1 MITIRYL
8 QAKPLANDVGRS
20 ECINL
25 LAGSGVLMF
34 SNPLSTPENLVVCF
48 RISYI
53 QFYTQTYTAKIITTP
68 DIQIIPLNSILRTAS
83 NRQHSGNFISA
94 VACDYDDKT
103 FNDCLC
109 QNRVIFKLYYVLQEL
124 TNFCSKV
131 VYCSIILS
139 VAVYQE
145 RGRSRKTVC
154 KQKVQTKALTCG
166 YTKT

>member
-53 QFYTQTYTAKIITTP
+53 
-68 DIQIIPLNSILRTAS
+68 
-83 NRQHSGNFISA
+83 
-94 VACDYDDKT
+94 
-103 FNDCLC
+103 
-109 QNRVIFKLYYVLQEL
+109 
-124 TNFCSKV
+124 
-131 VYCSIILS
+131 
-139 VAVYQE
+139 
-145 RGRSRKTVC
+145 
-154 KQKVQTKALTCG
+154 
-166 YTKT
+166 